1 MFRPSFLWPS
11 TVYGLIPTTFPST
24 FLPFSPSPSTRGRM
38 RRIVSFSRGLINTIP
53 VIVLSSSWR
62 EFLDCPRSWKGGENR
77 FQIIFPPWFFSFSF
91 PPSPNVL
98 ERTKKM
104 GGRISRIFFENRERE
119 RRILIIL
126 QFLKDFLFRRIA
138 TARLFFYLLEEN
150 FHRSYRFN
158 LTETRDSN

>member
-24 FLPFSPSPSTRGRM
+24 FLPLSPSPSTRGRM

-77 FQIIFPPWFFSFSF
+77 FQIIFPPLVLFFFLS
-91 PPSPNVL
+91 PPNVL

-119 RRILIIL
+119 RE
-126 QFLKDFLFRRIA
+126 KDFN
-138 TARLFFYLLEEN
+138 N
-150 FHRSYRFN
+150 FTVFERF
-158 LTETRDSN
+158 SF